1 MKVIDGIAG
10 ARALVGQELGASDWL
25 TIDQALIDSF
35 AEVTGDRQWIH
46 VDRER
51 AAHSPF
57 GGTIAHGFLVLSL
70 LPRLAAQ
77 IYRFENFSARLNYGL
92 ERVRFPSPVRSGA
105 RLRLRAVLK
114 DLLEDE
120 RGARATM
127 AATFELEDQ
136 AKPACVAEMVILL
149 LP

>member
-10 ARALVGQELGASDWL
+10 AKALVGQELGASDWL
-25 TIDQALIDSF
+25 TVDQALIDSF

-51 AAHSPF
+51 AASSPF
-57 GGTIAHGFLVLSL
+57 GGTIAHGFLILSL

-77 IYRFENFSARLNYGL
+77 IYRFENLSARLNYGL
-92 ERVRFPSPVRSGA
+92 ERVRFPSPVRSGT
-105 RLRLRAVLK
+105 RIRLRATIKELT
-114 DLLEDE
+114 EDD
-120 RGARATM
+120 RGARATIS
-127 AATFELEDQ
+127 ATFDSENQ
-136 AKPACVAEMVILL
+136 PKPACIAEMVIML